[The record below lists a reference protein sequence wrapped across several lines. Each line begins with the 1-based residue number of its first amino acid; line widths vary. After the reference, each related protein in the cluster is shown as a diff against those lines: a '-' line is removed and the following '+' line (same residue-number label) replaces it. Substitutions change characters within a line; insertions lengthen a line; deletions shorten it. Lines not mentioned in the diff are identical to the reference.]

1 MSQQQ
6 ESPAPSRKGPI
17 VHIKL
22 LSQTLAA
29 AAFLTVAVLAHA
41 GRALEPDDWYQ
52 FQALSDL
59 QIAPDGATV
68 AYLVTSYDKAEDESR
83 SALWVTDWAS
93 GGPVQL
99 TRGESVSEPRFSPDG
114 RFISFLTARPAD
126 GLTQVWL
133 LDRRGGEPRQLS
145 HLSEEIVSYEW
156 APDSSSMVI
165 VAHPASE
172 PNGEAA
178 EEKKGAKPPK
188 PIVVD
193 AFQFKQDKEGYVTS
207 ASAAHLFLL
216 DARSGA
222 AEALTKDPGRTES
235 QPVFSPDSRRIAYV
249 SKPFGADTGLATD
262 FIQLIDAKPGSAPR
276 QLLVTES
283 PNKQKLAWSPDGAQL
298 SFLRGDQLKYTA
310 YITDRLAI
318 VDVSSGKARILTD
331 KLDRAVYSSAFAAD
345 GRSMLVT
352 VEDDGYQYPA
362 RVSLQDD
369 SVTPLARRIV
379 VHDLATARDHV
390 AVLVSSD
397 SAPTEVFALEEGRLR
412 SLSAHNHDL
421 FAGISLGA
429 VEDISF
435 KSRDGSEIHGQLVK
449 PTGFVEGRR
458 YPTIVWIHGGPNGQ
472 DDHSLELWGYG
483 PPLERQFY
491 ATHGYAVLA
500 INYRGGTG
508 RGAKFARSIFADWGH
523 KEVEDLLAGVD
534 YAVARGIAD
543 PKRLGIGGW
552 SYGGILTDYT
562 IATDSRFKAAISGA
576 GSGNQTGMYGVDQYV
591 VQYNAELGP
600 PWRNTSLWL
609 KLSYPFFHA
618 DRIRTPTLFLGG
630 DKDFNVPLAGGE
642 QMYQALRTL
651 GVPARLVVYPGEY
664 HVLTRP
670 SFIVDRSRRY
680 LDWMDRYLG
689 GKSD

>member
-1 MSQQQ
+1 M
-6 ESPAPSRKGPI
+6 
-17 VHIKL
+17 HIKL
-22 LSQTLAA
+22 YSQALAA
-29 AAFLTVAVLAHA
+29 AAFLAAAVLAHA
-41 GRALEPDDWYQ
+41 GRALQPDDWYQ
-52 FQALSDL
+52 FQALSDV
-59 QIAPDGATV
+59 QISPDGGTV
-68 AYLVTSYDKAEDESR
+68 AYLVTSYDRASDESR
-83 SALWVTDWAS
+83 SALWITDWTS
-93 GGPVQL
+93 GGAVQL

-114 RFISFLTARPAD
+114 RFISFLTARPAEAPN
-126 GLTQVWL
+126 QVWL

-145 HLSEEIVSYEW
+145 RLSEEIVSYEW
-156 APDSSSMVI
+156 APDGKSIVV
-165 VAHPASE
+165 VAHPSTDAS
-172 PNGEAA
+172 GEDADGT
-178 EEKKGAKPPK
+178 KGVKTPK

-193 AFQFKQDKEGYVTS
+193 SFQFKQDKEGYVT
-207 ASAAHLFLL
+207 ASAANHLFLL
-216 DARSGA
+216 DAGSGA
-222 AEALTKDPGRTES
+222 AQPLTKDPGRS
-235 QPVFSPDSRRIAYV
+235 DSLAVFSPDSRHIAYV
-249 SKPFGADTGLATD
+249 SKAFGADTGLTTD
-262 FIQLIDAKPGSAPR
+262 FIQVIDATPGSTPR

-283 PNKQKLAWSPDGAQL
+283 PNKQKLAWSPDGRDI
-298 SFLRGDQLKYTA
+298 SFLRGDQVKYAA
-310 YITDRLAI
+310 YITDRLGI
-318 VDVSSGKARILTD
+318 VDATSGKARTLAD
-331 KLDRAVYSSAFAAD
+331 RLDRAVYSPIFSAD
-345 GRSMLVT
+345 GRSILVT

-362 RVSLQDD
+362 SVSLQEDR
-369 SVTPLARRIV
+369 VAPLATRVV

-397 SAPTEVFALEEGRLR
+397 SAPTEVYALEEGRLR
-412 SLSAHNHDL
+412 PLSAHNHDL

-435 KSRDGSEIHGQLVK
+435 KSRDGAEIHGQLVK
-449 PTGFVEGRR
+449 PAGYVAGRR

-483 PPLERQFY
+483 PPLERQFF

-562 IATDSRFKAAISGA
+562 IATDPRFKAAISGA

-618 DRIRTPTLFLGG
+618 DRIHTPTLFLGG

-670 SFIVDRSRRY
+670 SFIVDRSHRY
-680 LDWMDRYLG
+680 LEWMDRYLG
-689 GKSD
+689 GAPD

>member
-1 MSQQQ
+1 
-6 ESPAPSRKGPI
+6 
-17 VHIKL
+17 VHIRR

-29 AAFLTVAVLAHA
+29 VAFLTAAVLAHA
-41 GRALEPDDWYQ
+41 GRALEPDDWYR

-68 AYLVTSYDKAEDESR
+68 AYLVTGYDKAADESR
-83 SALWVTDWAS
+83 SALWIADWAS
-93 GGPVQL
+93 GVGVQL

-114 RFISFLTARPAD
+114 RFISFLSARPAD
-126 GLTQVWL
+126 GPAQLWL

-145 HLSEEIVSYEW
+145 HMREEIVSYEW
-156 APDSSSMVI
+156 APDSASLVI
-165 VAHPASE
+165 VAHPAIESDAD
-172 PNGEAA
+172 EADGR
-178 EEKKGAKPPK
+178 KGAKAPK

-193 AFQFKQDKEGYVTS
+193 SFQFKQDKEGYVTS

-216 DARSGA
+216 DVRSGA
-222 AEALTKDPGRTES
+222 AEPLTKDPGRTDS
-235 QPVFSPDSRRIAYV
+235 LPVFSPDSHRIAYV
-249 SKPFGADTGLATD
+249 SKQFGTDTGPATD
-262 FIQLIDAKPGSAPR
+262 FIQVIDARPGSTPR
-276 QLLVTES
+276 RLLVIES
-283 PNKQKLAWSPDGAQL
+283 PNKQKLEWSPDGALL
-298 SFLRGDQLKYTA
+298 SFLRGDQVKYTA
-310 YITDRLAI
+310 YVTDRLGI
-318 VDVSSGKARILTD
+318 LDVSSGKVRTLAD
-331 KLDRAVYSSAFAAD
+331 KLDRAVYSPVFAPD
-345 GRSMLVT
+345 GRSILVT

-362 RVSLQDD
+362 RASLQND
-369 SVTPLARRIV
+369 SVTPLATRLV
-379 VHDLATARDHV
+379 VHDLATAQDHV

-397 SAPTEVFALEEGRLR
+397 SAPTEAFALEAGRLR
-412 SLSAHNHDL
+412 PLSAHNRDL
-421 FAGISLGA
+421 FAAIGLGA
-429 VEDISF
+429 VEDIGF
-435 KSRDGSEIHGQLVK
+435 RSRDGTEIHGQLVK
-449 PTGFVEGRR
+449 PSGYVAGRR

-543 PKRLGIGGW
+543 PDRLGIGGW
-552 SYGGILTDYT
+552 SYGGILTDYA

-576 GSGNQTGMYGVDQYV
+576 GSGNQTAMYGADQYV

-618 DRIRTPTLFLGG
+618 DRIHTPTLFLGG

-651 GVPARLVVYPGEY
+651 GIPAQLVVYPGEY

-680 LDWMDRYLG
+680 LEWMDRYLG
-689 GKSD
+689 GKAD

>member
-1 MSQQQ
+1 M
-6 ESPAPSRKGPI
+6 
-17 VHIKL
+17 HIKL
-22 LSQTLAA
+22 YSQALAA
-29 AAFLTVAVLAHA
+29 AAFLAAAVLAHA
-41 GRALEPDDWYQ
+41 GRALQPDDWYQ
-52 FQALSDL
+52 FQALSDV
-59 QIAPDGATV
+59 QISPDGGTV
-68 AYLVTSYDKAEDESR
+68 AYLVTSYDRASDESR
-83 SALWVTDWAS
+83 SALWITDWTS
-93 GGPVQL
+93 GGAVQL

-114 RFISFLTARPAD
+114 RFISFLTARPAEAPN
-126 GLTQVWL
+126 QVWL

-145 HLSEEIVSYEW
+145 RLSEEIVSYEW
-156 APDSSSMVI
+156 APDGKSIVV
-165 VAHPASE
+165 VAHPSTDAS
-172 PNGEAA
+172 GEDADG
-178 EEKKGAKPPK
+178 KKGVKTPK

-193 AFQFKQDKEGYVTS
+193 SFQFKQDKEGYVA
-207 ASAAHLFLL
+207 ASAANHLFLL
-216 DARSGA
+216 DAGSGA
-222 AEALTKDPGRTES
+222 AQPLTKDPGRS
-235 QPVFSPDSRRIAYV
+235 DSLAVFSPDSRHIAYV
-249 SKPFGADTGLATD
+249 SKAFGADSGLSTD
-262 FIQLIDAKPGSAPR
+262 FIQVIDATPGSTPR

-283 PNKQKLAWSPDGAQL
+283 PNKQKLAWSPDGHDI
-298 SFLRGDQLKYTA
+298 SFLRGDQVKYTA
-310 YITDRLAI
+310 YITDRLGI
-318 VDVSSGKARILTD
+318 VDASSGKARTLAD
-331 KLDRAVYSSAFAAD
+331 RLDRAVYSPIFSAD
-345 GRSMLVT
+345 GRSILVT

-362 RVSLQDD
+362 SVSLQEDR
-369 SVTPLARRIV
+369 VAPLATRVV

-397 SAPTEVFALEEGRLR
+397 SAPTEVYALEEGRLR
-412 SLSAHNHDL
+412 PLSAHNHDL

-435 KSRDGSEIHGQLVK
+435 KSRDGAEIHGQLVK
-449 PTGFVEGRR
+449 PAGYVAGRR

-483 PPLERQFY
+483 PPLERQFF

-562 IATDSRFKAAISGA
+562 IATDPRFKAAISGA

-618 DRIRTPTLFLGG
+618 DRIHTPTLFLGG

-651 GVPARLVVYPGEY
+651 GLPARLVVYPGEY

-670 SFIVDRSRRY
+670 SFIVDRSHRY
-680 LDWMDRYLG
+680 LEWMDRYLG
-689 GKSD
+689 GAPD